1 MGLSSTASII
11 LGCSVAVISSAIQS
25 LGITLQR
32 KSHLIPYHSLST
44 THTHQYKRNM
54 WLFGFILFI
63 IANILGSLIQ
73 ITTLP
78 LIILSPLQSIGL
90 IFNSI
95 LSCML
100 LPGEVFTRKLAIG
113 TAIIAIGAFIIAFNG
128 NTEQVD
134 VPGDTDEKF
143 AIIIGKLTLPVFLS
157 WFIFTFIA
165 IASLLSVNW
174 ILTKRRHHLK
184 LKRQSRSTV
193 KLLNYYQFA
202 KGVNYGVISGTLT
215 AHTFL
220 FAKSLIDTIV
230 ETILSKSHFKQ
241 ITANLTPYILLFVML
256 SIIGCQLTAFNLGL
270 SQILTSILYP
280 LCFLVYN
287 LCNLINDVTFN
298 SLIADHKMSLK
309 QLTWVVLGLFGVLFG
324 VILISWDSA
333 FGSAPKDRIQLTSED
348 ELILYSK
355 FPYTDNEQRKTLLNK
370 SSSSASLDFLP
381 SHDSIDGPIASTSY
395 SDDIDNTTTVA
406 SYTKPKRILS
416 FEQNQLIN
424 LLDV

>member
-1 MGLSSTASII
+1 
-11 LGCSVAVISSAIQS
+11 
-25 LGITLQR
+25 
-32 KSHLIPYHSLST
+32 
-44 THTHQYKRNM
+44 M
-54 WLFGFILFI
+54 WFFGFILFI

-100 LPGEVFTRKLAIG
+100 LPGETFTRKLAIG
-113 TAIIAIGAFIIAFNG
+113 TAIIAVGAFIIAYNG
-128 NTEQVD
+128 NTEQAV

-143 AIIIGKLTLPVFLS
+143 AMIISKLTLPMFLS
-157 WFIFTFIA
+157 WFILTFLFIA
-165 IASLLSVNW
+165 CLLFVNW
-174 ILTKRRHHLK
+174 VITKRRNHLK
-184 LKRQSRSTV
+184 LKRQTRNTV
-193 KLLNYYQFA
+193 KLLNYYQFT
-202 KGVNYGVISGTLT
+202 KGVNYGIISGTLT

-241 ITANLTPYILLFVML
+241 ITTNLTPYFLLIVML

-287 LCNLINDVTFN
+287 LCNLINDVSFN
-298 SLIADHKMSLK
+298 SLIGDHKMSLK
-309 QLTWVVLGLFGVLFG
+309 GLAWVVIGLFGVLFG

-333 FGSAPKDRIQLTSED
+333 FGTSTKDLIQLTSED

-355 FPYTDNEQRKTLLNK
+355 FPYTDDEQHQFPYTDDAPQQAPNKT
-370 SSSSASLDFLP
+370 SPAASLDFLP
-381 SHDSIDGPIASTSY
+381 SHDSIGPAMALY
-395 SDDIDNTTTVA
+395 QDNSVG
-406 SYTKPKRILS
+406 SRPKRVLS
-416 FEQNQLIN
+416 FEQHQLIN

>member
-1 MGLSSTASII
+1 
-11 LGCSVAVISSAIQS
+11 
-25 LGITLQR
+25 
-32 KSHLIPYHSLST
+32 
-44 THTHQYKRNM
+44 M
-54 WLFGFILFI
+54 WFFGFILFI

-100 LPGEVFTRKLAIG
+100 LPGESFTRKLAIG
-113 TAIIAIGAFIIAFNG
+113 TAIIAVGAFIIAYNG
-128 NTEQVD
+128 NTEQAEA
-134 VPGDTDEKF
+134 PGDADEKF
-143 AIIIGKLTLPVFLS
+143 AMIISKLTLPMFLS
-157 WFIFTFIA
+157 WFILTFLFIA
-165 IASLLSVNW
+165 CLLFVNW
-174 ILTKRRHHLK
+174 VITKRRNHLK
-184 LKRQSRSTV
+184 LKRQTRNTV
-193 KLLNYYQFA
+193 KLLNYYQFT

-230 ETILSKSHFKQ
+230 ETILSQSHFKQ
-241 ITANLTPYILLFVML
+241 ITTNLTPYFLLIVML

-287 LCNLINDVTFN
+287 LCNLINDVSFN
-298 SLIADHKMSLK
+298 SLIGDHKMSLK
-309 QLTWVVLGLFGVLFG
+309 GLAWVVIGLFGVLFG

-333 FGSAPKDRIQLTSED
+333 FGISTKDLIQLTSEN

-355 FPYTDNEQRKTLLNK
+355 FPYTDDEQRQFPYTDNAPQQAPNKT
-370 SSSSASLDFLP
+370 SSAASLDFLP
-381 SHDSIDGPIASTSY
+381 SHDSIGPAMALY
-395 SDDIDNTTTVA
+395 RDDSVG
-406 SYTKPKRILS
+406 SRPKRVLS
-416 FEQNQLIN
+416 FEQHQLIN